1 MGACRRTRR
10 RADKLCAIPPGARSS
25 TGGWYDALAS
35 GEAHIIASGMNR
47 TQASPTIDRMLDW
60 SISHPI
66 PLAGRV
72 ALATLVVAGSAAIR
86 VLLITNLLPWL
97 IFMPVVLLIG
107 LMLGRAVG
115 LYAVVLSAA
124 FAAETIAVPGSPYW
138 LTGAQ
143 WSASLL
149 FIVIASIQVFLAS
162 ELRASLLR
170 ARVLLS
176 EREEMNLQLVRKEE
190 QAHLLNQEL
199 GHRLKNLLTIVQ
211 AVAGQTLRQSSD
223 LASAGEALAFR
234 LAAIGRATD
243 VLTASSWDAAD
254 IRQLARSSLEI
265 HDDAADRFR
274 LYGPPL
280 RFNPQIALA
289 LALAFHELS
298 TNAVKY
304 GALSTEQGH
313 VDLNWSIVPGSN
325 GIEPRWH
332 LRWKEVGGPPVR
344 QPERRG
350 FGSLMIERL
359 LRSYLNGAASISYE
373 PDGLLFCIDAPLA
386 GAIAE

>member
-1 MGACRRTRR
+1 
-10 RADKLCAIPPGARSS
+10 
-25 TGGWYDALAS
+25 
-35 GEAHIIASGMNR
+35 MNR

-66 PLAGRV
+66 PPAGRV
-72 ALATLVVAGSAAIR
+72 ALATLVVAGSAAVR

-107 LMLGRAVG
+107 LMLGRAIG

-124 FAAETIAVPGSPYW
+124 FAAETIAMPGSPYW

-143 WSASLL
+143 WGASLL

-243 VLTASSWDAAD
+243 VLTASSWDAAG
-254 IRQLARSSLEI
+254 IEQLARSSLDI
-265 HDDAADRFR
+265 HNAAADRFR
-274 LYGPPL
+274 LAGPSL

-325 GIEPRWH
+325 GTEPRWH